1 MNLDKNTFGDS
12 PAAIVLVDIIN
23 ERKLRS
29 DKVTNILV
37 SFNSKIRDLNG
48 VNVTTAIYIMHLVYQ
63 DHINKCDSLPEPLN
77 TYTKNVLS
85 TIFKNW
91 QKRKNVIQP
100 RKNRK

>member
-1 MNLDKNTFGDS
+1 MGLDRNTFGDS

-29 DKVTNILV
+29 DKVTKILV

-48 VNVTTAIYIMHLVYQ
+48 VNVTTAIYIMHLAYQ

-85 TIFKNW
+85 AIYKNW
-91 QKRKNVIQP
+91 QKRKNVRQP